1 MECLIKKKRRRNQS
15 SNPIRTYLTIVI
27 ERPCAGGSKGLR
39 KTRCFQVG
47 QILMGPPK
55 QSNIGSFKILP
66 KLPVDKAKLSFLLT
80 AVRENT
86 ILIVL
91 AVFTGKSEVQSL

>member
-1 MECLIKKKRRRNQS
+1 
-15 SNPIRTYLTIVI
+15 
-27 ERPCAGGSKGLR
+27 
-39 KTRCFQVG
+39 
-47 QILMGPPK
+47 MGPPK

-91 AVFTGKSEVQSL
+91 AVFIGKSEVQSL